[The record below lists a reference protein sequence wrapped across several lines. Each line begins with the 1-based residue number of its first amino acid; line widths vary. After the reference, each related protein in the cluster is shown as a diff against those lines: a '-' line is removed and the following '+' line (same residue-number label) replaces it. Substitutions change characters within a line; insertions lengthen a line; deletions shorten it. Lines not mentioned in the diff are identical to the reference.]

1 MSSKTIWQYW
11 VLLFAL
17 LVLGA
22 SIIFQIF
29 NVDTLLNRLYGSIIG
44 VVLTAIVT
52 VFLLQGQTQSQE
64 KREKSVKVFEKKQL
78 VYHDFL
84 VHLDRILQDGKL
96 AIPERG
102 SDEPNELI
110 ELILQLGYIKLHA
123 QEAHTRAI
131 TEQVTKILGILRQEQ
146 MLGVDSERTFYK
158 SLAEEIFLLVTIMRR
173 DLYDHN
179 EQLGDSSEKL
189 AVNLVGAVFSQR

>member
-1 MSSKTIWQYW
+1 MSSKTTWQYW

-17 LVLGA
+17 LVIGA

-29 NVDTLLNRLYGSIIG
+29 NVDTLLNRLYGSLIG

-110 ELILQLGYIKLHA
+110 ELILQLGYIKLHT

-146 MLGVDSERTFYK
+146 MPGVDSERTFYK

-173 DLYDHN
+173 DLYSHN
-179 EQLGDSSEKL
+179 EQLDDSSEKL
-189 AVNLVGAVFSQR
+189 AANLVGAVFSQR

>member
-1 MSSKTIWQYW
+1 MSSKPTWQYW

-29 NVDTLLNRLYGSIIG
+29 NVDTLLNRLYGSLIG

-52 VFLLQGQTQSQE
+52 VFLLQGQMQSQE

-146 MLGVDSERTFYK
+146 MQGVDSERTFYK

>member
-1 MSSKTIWQYW
+1 MSSKTTWQYL

-17 LVLGA
+17 IAIGA
-22 SIIFQIF
+22 SLIFQIF
-29 NVDTLLNRLYGSIIG
+29 NVDTLLNRLYGSLIG

-84 VHLDRILQDGKL
+84 VHIDRILQDGKL

-131 TEQVTKILGILRQEQ
+131 AEQITKILGILRQEQ
-146 MLGVDSERTFYK
+146 IQGVDSERTFYK
-158 SLAEEIFLLVTIMRR
+158 SIAEEIFLLVTIMRR

-179 EQLGDSSEKL
+179 EQLDDSSEKL
-189 AVNLVGAVFSQR
+189 AANLVDAVFSQR

>member
-1 MSSKTIWQYW
+1 MSSKNTWQYW

-17 LVLGA
+17 IAIGA

-29 NVDTLLNRLYGSIIG
+29 NVDTLLNRLYGSLIG

-84 VHLDRILQDGKL
+84 VHIDRILQDGML

-131 TEQVTKILGILRQEQ
+131 TGQVTKILGILRQEQ
-146 MLGVDSERTFYK
+146 IQGVDSERTFYK
-158 SLAEEIFLLVTIMRR
+158 SIAEEIFLLVTIMRR

-179 EQLGDSSEKL
+179 EQLDDSSEKL
-189 AVNLVGAVFSQR
+189 AVNLVDAIFFQQ

>member
-1 MSSKTIWQYW
+1 MSSKTTWQYW

-29 NVDTLLNRLYGSIIG
+29 NVDTLLNRLYGSLIG

-52 VFLLQGQTQSQE
+52 VFLLQGQMQSQE

-131 TEQVTKILGILRQEQ
+131 TEQVTKILEILRQEQ
-146 MLGVDSERTFYK
+146 MQGVDSERTFYK

-189 AVNLVGAVFSQR
+189 ALNLVGAVFSQR

>member
-1 MSSKTIWQYW
+1 MSSKNTWQYW

-17 LVLGA
+17 IAIGA
-22 SIIFQIF
+22 SLIFQIF
-29 NVDTLLNRLYGSIIG
+29 NVDTLLNRLYGSLIG

-84 VHLDRILQDGKL
+84 VHLNRILQDGKL

-146 MLGVDSERTFYK
+146 MQGVDSERTFYK

-179 EQLGDSSEKL
+179 EQLDDSSEKL
-189 AVNLVGAVFSQR
+189 AVNLVDAIFSKW

>member
-1 MSSKTIWQYW
+1 MSSKNTWQYW

-17 LVLGA
+17 IAIGA

-29 NVDTLLNRLYGSIIG
+29 NVDTLLNRLYGSLIG

-84 VHLDRILQDGKL
+84 VH
-96 AIPERG
+96 IPERG

-131 TEQVTKILGILRQEQ
+131 TGQVTKILGILRQEQ
-146 MLGVDSERTFYK
+146 IQGVDSERTFYK
-158 SLAEEIFLLVTIMRR
+158 SIAEEIFLLVTIMRR

-179 EQLGDSSEKL
+179 EQLDDSSEKL
-189 AVNLVGAVFSQR
+189 AVNLVDAIFFQQ

>member
-1 MSSKTIWQYW
+1 MSSKTTWQYW

-29 NVDTLLNRLYGSIIG
+29 NVDTLLNRLYGSLIG

-146 MLGVDSERTFYK
+146 MQGVDSERTFYK

-189 AVNLVGAVFSQR
+189 AVNLVGAVFS

>member
-1 MSSKTIWQYW
+1 MSSKNTWQYW

-17 LVLGA
+17 IAIGA
-22 SIIFQIF
+22 SLIFQIF
-29 NVDTLLNRLYGSIIG
+29 NVDTLLNRLYGSLIG

-52 VFLLQGQTQSQE
+52 VFLLQGQTQIQE

-84 VHLDRILQDGKL
+84 VHLNRILQDGKL

-146 MLGVDSERTFYK
+146 MQGVDSERTFYK

-179 EQLGDSSEKL
+179 EQLDDSSEKL
-189 AVNLVGAVFSQR
+189 AANLVDAVFSKR

>member
-1 MSSKTIWQYW
+1 MSSKTTWQYW

-29 NVDTLLNRLYGSIIG
+29 NVDTLLNRLYGSLIG

-52 VFLLQGQTQSQE
+52 VLLLQGQMQSQE

-84 VHLDRILQDGKL
+84 AHLDRILQDGKL

-146 MLGVDSERTFYK
+146 MQGVDSERTFYK

-189 AVNLVGAVFSQR
+189 AVNLVGAVFSQQ

>member
-1 MSSKTIWQYW
+1 MSSKTTWQYW

-29 NVDTLLNRLYGSIIG
+29 NVDTLLNRLYGSLIG

-52 VFLLQGQTQSQE
+52 VFLLQGQMQSQE

-102 SDEPNELI
+102 SDEPNEF
-110 ELILQLGYIKLHA
+110 
-123 QEAHTRAI
+123 RANL
-131 TEQVTKILGILRQEQ
+131 TA
-146 MLGVDSERTFYK
+146 GVHQAPCAGSTYK
-158 SLAEEIFLLVTIMRR
+158 SYYRAG
-173 DLYDHN
+173 H
-179 EQLGDSSEKL
+179 
-189 AVNLVGAVFSQR
+189 

>member
-1 MSSKTIWQYW
+1 MSSKNTWQYW

-17 LVLGA
+17 IAIGA
-22 SIIFQIF
+22 SLIFQIF
-29 NVDTLLNRLYGSIIG
+29 NVDTLLNRLYGSLIG

-52 VFLLQGQTQSQE
+52 VFLLQGQTQIQE

-84 VHLDRILQDGKL
+84 VHLNRILQDGKL

-146 MLGVDSERTFYK
+146 MQGVDSERTFYK

-179 EQLGDSSEKL
+179 EQLDDSSEKL
-189 AVNLVGAVFSQR
+189 AANLVDAVFSQR

>member
-1 MSSKTIWQYW
+1 MSSKTTWQYW

-110 ELILQLGYIKLHA
+110 ELILQLGYIKLHT
-123 QEAHTRAI
+123 QESHTRAI

-189 AVNLVGAVFSQR
+189 AAHLVGAVFSQR

>member
-1 MSSKTIWQYW
+1 MSSKTTWQYW

-17 LVLGA
+17 LVIGA

-29 NVDTLLNRLYGSIIG
+29 NVETLLNRLYGSIIG
-44 VVLTAIVT
+44 VILTAIVT

-84 VHLDRILQDGKL
+84 VHLDSILQNGKL
-96 AIPERG
+96 TVPERG
-102 SDEPNELI
+102 SDEHNELI

-131 TEQVTKILGILRQEQ
+131 AELVSNILRVLRQEQ
-146 MLGVDSERTFYK
+146 IQGVDSERTFYK

-179 EQLGDSSEKL
+179 EQLDDSSEKL
-189 AVNLVGAVFSQR
+189 AVNLVDAVFSQR

>member
-1 MSSKTIWQYW
+1 MSSKTTWQYW

-17 LVLGA
+17 IAIGA
-22 SIIFQIF
+22 SLIFQIF
-29 NVDTLLNRLYGSIIG
+29 NVDTLLNRLYGSLIG

-84 VHLDRILQDGKL
+84 VHIDRILQDGKL

-146 MLGVDSERTFYK
+146 IQGVDSERTFYK
-158 SLAEEIFLLVTIMRR
+158 SIAEEIFLLVTIMRR

-179 EQLGDSSEKL
+179 EQLDDSSEKL
-189 AVNLVGAVFSQR
+189 AANLVDAVFSQR

>member
-1 MSSKTIWQYW
+1 MSSKNTWQYW

-17 LVLGA
+17 IAIGA
-22 SIIFQIF
+22 SLIFQIF
-29 NVDTLLNRLYGSIIG
+29 NVDTLLNRLYGSLIG

-84 VHLDRILQDGKL
+84 VHLNRILQDGKL

-146 MLGVDSERTFYK
+146 MQGVDSERTFYK

-179 EQLGDSSEKL
+179 EQLDDSSEKL
-189 AVNLVGAVFSQR
+189 AVNLVDAIFSK

>member
-1 MSSKTIWQYW
+1 MSSKTTWQYW

-110 ELILQLGYIKLHA
+110 ELILQLGYIKLHT

-146 MLGVDSERTFYK
+146 MQGVDSERTFYK

-189 AVNLVGAVFSQR
+189 AAHLVGGVFSQR

>member
-1 MSSKTIWQYW
+1 MSSKTTWQYW

-189 AVNLVGAVFSQR
+189 ALNLVGAVFSQR

>member
-1 MSSKTIWQYW
+1 MSSKTTWQYW

-17 LVLGA
+17 IAIGA
-22 SIIFQIF
+22 SLIFQIF
-29 NVDTLLNRLYGSIIG
+29 NVDTLLNRLYGSLIG

-84 VHLDRILQDGKL
+84 VHIDRILQDGKL

-131 TEQVTKILGILRQEQ
+131 AEQITKILGILRQEQ
-146 MLGVDSERTFYK
+146 IQGVDSERTFYK
-158 SLAEEIFLLVTIMRR
+158 SIAEEIFLLVTIMRR

-179 EQLGDSSEKL
+179 EQLDDSSEKL
-189 AVNLVGAVFSQR
+189 AANLVDAVFSQR

>member
-1 MSSKTIWQYW
+1 MSSKTTWQYW

-110 ELILQLGYIKLHA
+110 ELILQLGYIKLHT

-146 MLGVDSERTFYK
+146 MQGVDSERTFYK

-179 EQLGDSSEKL
+179 EQLDDSSEKL
-189 AVNLVGAVFSQR
+189 AAHLVGAVFSQR

>member
-1 MSSKTIWQYW
+1 MSSKTTWQYW

-29 NVDTLLNRLYGSIIG
+29 NVDTLLNRLYGSLIG

-52 VFLLQGQTQSQE
+52 VFLLQGQMQSQE

-146 MLGVDSERTFYK
+146 MQGVDSERTFYK

-173 DLYDHN
+173 DLYNHN
-179 EQLGDSSEKL
+179 EQLDDSSEKL

>member
-1 MSSKTIWQYW
+1 MSSKTTWQYW

-29 NVDTLLNRLYGSIIG
+29 NVDTLLNRLYGSLIG

-52 VFLLQGQTQSQE
+52 VFLLQGQMQSQE

-131 TEQVTKILGILRQEQ
+131 TEQVTKILGIRRQEQ
-146 MLGVDSERTFYK
+146 MQRVDSERTFYK

>member
-1 MSSKTIWQYW
+1 MSSKTTWQYW

-29 NVDTLLNRLYGSIIG
+29 NVDTLLNRLYGSLIG

-52 VFLLQGQTQSQE
+52 VFLLQGQMQSQE

-146 MLGVDSERTFYK
+146 MQGVDSERTFYK

-179 EQLGDSSEKL
+179 EQLDDSSEKL
-189 AVNLVGAVFSQR
+189 AVNLVDAVFSQ

>member
-1 MSSKTIWQYW
+1 MSSKTTWQYW

-17 LVLGA
+17 IAIGA
-22 SIIFQIF
+22 SLIFQIF
-29 NVDTLLNRLYGSIIG
+29 NVDTLLNRLYGSLIG

-52 VFLLQGQTQSQE
+52 VFLLQGQTQIQE

-84 VHLDRILQDGKL
+84 VHLNRILQDGKL

-146 MLGVDSERTFYK
+146 MQGVDSERTFYK

-179 EQLGDSSEKL
+179 EQLDDSSEKL
-189 AVNLVGAVFSQR
+189 AANLVDAVFSKR

>member
-1 MSSKTIWQYW
+1 MSSKTTWQYW

-29 NVDTLLNRLYGSIIG
+29 NVDTLLNRLYGSLIG

-52 VFLLQGQTQSQE
+52 VFLLQGQMQSQE

-146 MLGVDSERTFYK
+146 MQGVDSERTFYK
-158 SLAEEIFLLVTIMRR
+158 SLAEEIFLLVTSMRR

>member
-1 MSSKTIWQYW
+1 MSSKTTWQYW

-110 ELILQLGYIKLHA
+110 ELILQLGYIKLHT

-146 MLGVDSERTFYK
+146 MQGVDSERTFYK

-189 AVNLVGAVFSQR
+189 AVNLVGAVFSQQ

>member
-1 MSSKTIWQYW
+1 MSSKTTWQYW

-29 NVDTLLNRLYGSIIG
+29 NVDTLLNRLYGSLIG

-52 VFLLQGQTQSQE
+52 VFLLQGQMQSQE

-189 AVNLVGAVFSQR
+189 AVNLVGAVFSQQ

>member
-1 MSSKTIWQYW
+1 MSSKTTWQYW

-29 NVDTLLNRLYGSIIG
+29 NVDTLLNRLYGSLIG

-52 VFLLQGQTQSQE
+52 VFLLQGQMQSQE

-102 SDEPNELI
+102 SDEPNEL
-110 ELILQLGYIKLHA
+110 
-123 QEAHTRAI
+123 
-131 TEQVTKILGILRQEQ
+131 
-146 MLGVDSERTFYK
+146 
-158 SLAEEIFLLVTIMRR
+158 
-173 DLYDHN
+173 
-179 EQLGDSSEKL
+179 SS
-189 AVNLVGAVFSQR
+189 

>member
-1 MSSKTIWQYW
+1 MSSKNTWQYW

-17 LVLGA
+17 IAIGA

-29 NVDTLLNRLYGSIIG
+29 NVDTLLNRLYGSLIG

-52 VFLLQGQTQSQE
+52 VFLLQGQMQSQE

-131 TEQVTKILGILRQEQ
+131 TEQVTKVLGILRQEQ
-146 MLGVDSERTFYK
+146 MQGVDSERTFYK

-189 AVNLVGAVFSQR
+189 ALNLVGAVFSQR

>member
-1 MSSKTIWQYW
+1 MSSKTTWQYW

-17 LVLGA
+17 IAIGA
-22 SIIFQIF
+22 SLIFQIF
-29 NVDTLLNRLYGSIIG
+29 NVDTLLNRLYGSLIG
-44 VVLTAIVT
+44 VVLTAIIT

-84 VHLDRILQDGKL
+84 VHIDRILQDGKL

-131 TEQVTKILGILRQEQ
+131 TGQVTKILGILRQEQ
-146 MLGVDSERTFYK
+146 IQGVDSERTFYE
-158 SLAEEIFLLVTIMRR
+158 SIAEEIFLLVTIMRR

-179 EQLGDSSEKL
+179 EQLDDSSEKL
-189 AVNLVGAVFSQR
+189 AVNLVDAVFSKR

>member
-1 MSSKTIWQYW
+1 MSSKTTWQYW

-146 MLGVDSERTFYK
+146 MQGVDSERTFYK

-189 AVNLVGAVFSQR
+189 ALNLVGAVFSQR

>member
-1 MSSKTIWQYW
+1 MSSKNTWQYW

-17 LVLGA
+17 IAIGA

-29 NVDTLLNRLYGSIIG
+29 NVDTLLNRLYGSLIG

-64 KREKSVKVFEKKQL
+64 QREKSVKVFEKKQL

-131 TEQVTKILGILRQEQ
+131 TEQVTKVLGILRQEQ
-146 MLGVDSERTFYK
+146 MQGVDSERTFYK

-179 EQLGDSSEKL
+179 EQLDDSSEKL
-189 AVNLVGAVFSQR
+189 AVNLVDAIFFQQ

>member
-1 MSSKTIWQYW
+1 MSSKTTWQYW

-29 NVDTLLNRLYGSIIG
+29 NVDTLLNRLYGSLIG

-52 VFLLQGQTQSQE
+52 VFLLQGQMQSQE

-146 MLGVDSERTFYK
+146 MQGVDSERTFYK
-158 SLAEEIFLLVTIMRR
+158 SLAEGIFLLVTIMRR

>member
-1 MSSKTIWQYW
+1 MSSKNTWQYW

-17 LVLGA
+17 IAIGA

-29 NVDTLLNRLYGSIIG
+29 NVDTLLNRLYGSLIG

-78 VYHDFL
+78 VYHGFL

-131 TEQVTKILGILRQEQ
+131 TEQVTKVLGILRQEQ
-146 MLGVDSERTFYK
+146 MQGVDSERTFYK

-189 AVNLVGAVFSQR
+189 AVNLVDSVFSQR

>member
-1 MSSKTIWQYW
+1 MSSKTTWQYW

-17 LVLGA
+17 LVIGA

-29 NVDTLLNRLYGSIIG
+29 NVDTLLNRLYGSLIG

-52 VFLLQGQTQSQE
+52 VFLLQGQMQSQE

-146 MLGVDSERTFYK
+146 MQGVDSERTFYK

-173 DLYDHN
+173 DLYNHN
-179 EQLGDSSEKL
+179 EQLDDSSEKL

>member
-1 MSSKTIWQYW
+1 MSSKTTWQYW

-29 NVDTLLNRLYGSIIG
+29 NVDTLLNRLYGSLIG

-52 VFLLQGQTQSQE
+52 VFLLQGQMQSQE

-146 MLGVDSERTFYK
+146 MQGVDSERTFYK

-189 AVNLVGAVFSQR
+189 ALNLVGAVFSQR

>member
-1 MSSKTIWQYW
+1 MSSKTTWQYW

-29 NVDTLLNRLYGSIIG
+29 NVDTLLNRLYGSLIG

-52 VFLLQGQTQSQE
+52 VSLLQGQMQSQE

-146 MLGVDSERTFYK
+146 MQGVDSERTFYK

>member
-1 MSSKTIWQYW
+1 MSSKTTWQYW

-52 VFLLQGQTQSQE
+52 VFLLQGQMQSQE

-146 MLGVDSERTFYK
+146 MQGVDSERTFYK

-189 AVNLVGAVFSQR
+189 ALNLVGAVFSQR